1 MVALLFAGLSLILP
15 VQEPQA
21 EFDSPAAESSN
32 PFGAVAMPDLDR
44 SEYRAWRKYLRPTT
58 EEAAFEAIPWLPTFA
73 DGLKAAEEAQL
84 PLLLWVMNGHPL
96 GCT

>member
-1 MVALLFAGLSLILP
+1 MPLLLALALTLA
-15 VQEPQA
+15 PQ
-21 EFDSPAAESSN
+21 DPSAESVNVASEASD
-32 PFGAVAMPDLDR
+32 PFGAVAMPELDR
-44 SEYRAWRKYLRPTT
+44 SEYRAWRRYLRPTD

>member
-1 MVALLFAGLSLILP
+1 MLTLILAGLSL
-15 VQEPQA
+15 
-21 EFDSPAAESSN
+21 FPAAQEES
-32 PFGAVAMPDLDR
+32 PFGNVAMPALRTDAVE
-44 SEYRAWRKYLRPTT
+44 SWREYLRPTA

-73 DGLKAAEEAQL
+73 DGLKAADEAQL